1 MQMNSESRV
10 GVKALPSAPQKGWKS
25 LLLEESSANITSGK
39 PRSRLSW
46 KDWRL
51 CQPRALFL
59 PSVPPPIPAS
69 VPSLISSN
77 SVSILVRNTTPW
89 KEEESFKFLGDPK
102 AVFVDSKILGESQM
116 SQGRLGVKFQEV
128 GREASYSGKFSFTS
142 PGLQFSGEERR
153 KEGCRGKAGVIR
165 ILPHAGAGSIFGG
178 KNWKAE
184 APGLPLFPALLKCIT
199 KALKDVRRMGIP
211 YNRVPHLDVKMGVAS
226 SPSPLLLL
234 SEFLLRTLRV
244 QNQKPSFIYQ
254 RGAGSPSS
262 WVRLLP
268 YAQNWQLWS
277 LLGWKDHVHVP

>member
-1 MQMNSESRV
+1 MEMNSESRV
-10 GVKALPSAPQKGWKS
+10 GVKALPPAPQKGWKS
-25 LLLEESSANITSGK
+25 LLLEESSADITSGK

-46 KDWRL
+46 KGWRL

-142 PGLQFSGEERR
+142 PGLQSVVRSGGRRDAGGRPGWLESSHMQEQGLFLEGRIERQR
-153 KEGCRGKAGVIR
+153 HQAFHCSQHFLNV
-165 ILPHAGAGSIFGG
+165 S
-178 KNWKAE
+178 
-184 APGLPLFPALLKCIT
+184 LK
-199 KALKDVRRMGIP
+199 L
-211 YNRVPHLDVKMGVAS
+211 
-226 SPSPLLLL
+226 
-234 SEFLLRTLRV
+234 
-244 QNQKPSFIYQ
+244 
-254 RGAGSPSS
+254 
-262 WVRLLP
+262 
-268 YAQNWQLWS
+268 
-277 LLGWKDHVHVP
+277 